1 MTDVLTTINPLAA
14 RSNRGIAEWVWYA
27 IALLFILICAAPNLF
42 FPFVADQIVALSG
55 AKTIAEGGTLY
66 VDFWDNK
73 MPGLFWFYYV
83 AGELFGYSEFGV
95 HLLELIWMGV
105 FSGVLMVTLR
115 SYFFYPWMS
124 AVAPITVVAVYYVSA
139 ESFLLTQLEILIAL
153 PVFLSAWF
161 ASRLPSSLKALPWLG
176 FASGVCAGIT
186 VVFKLVFAP
195 LFVVFWLV
203 VSVHA
208 LSTGRARFGAIVT
221 DIWVP
226 VSLGVAAVLGIVAV
240 KFWLDGALGE
250 LLWTAFE
257 YPPQALA
264 AIPPAPYYRLL
275 EAVRFFLTY
284 YLPLSGFIVVAIVH
298 WWRSERDLFTSL
310 LITWLVVGLCLIL
323 IQRFS
328 WWQYHFLIL
337 FAPAGILGVRGIDSL
352 MRHLLV
358 PSRSGGPSSMVLAI
372 LLIIPVIGA
381 VAIPGGQKVTPYL
394 KVFVERRGDVLGFQ
408 KTISATYATVY
419 RSTRFLLDKTAL
431 PGRIYVLGDPL
442 YYHLSDRRPA
452 LPIIGWPWGYF
463 LQAQWDR
470 VAGQLDAARPPYIY
484 VDKKNRKMIE
494 VRGGGVDE
502 FIDEHYIKLFDD
514 DDGSWFLL
522 KPKHRRKAA
531 TGTG

>member
-1 MTDVLTTINPLAA
+1 MTNILTTLITLPAKF
-14 RSNRGIAEWVWYA
+14 RREIKEWIWYA
-27 IALLFILICAAPNLF
+27 IASTFVLICAMPNVF

-73 MPGLFWFYYV
+73 MPGLFWFYYI

-95 HLLELIWMGV
+95 HTLELMWMGI

-124 AVAPITVVAVYYVSA
+124 AVAPIAVVGVYYVSA
-139 ESFLLTQLEILIAL
+139 ESFLLTQLEILIGL
-153 PVFLSAWF
+153 PVFLCAWF
-161 ASRLPSSLKALPWLG
+161 ASRLPPSVRALRWLG

-186 VVFKLVFAP
+186 VMFKLVFAP
-195 LFVVFWLV
+195 LFVVFWLI
-203 VSVHA
+203 VSVHV
-208 LSTGRARFGAIVT
+208 LSTGRSRFVAIVT

-226 VSLGVAAVLGIVAV
+226 VSLGVAAVLGVVAT
-240 KFWLDGALGE
+240 KFWLDGALDE

-264 AIPPAPYYRLL
+264 ATPPAPYYRLL

-284 YLPLSGFIVVAIVH
+284 YLPLSGFIVVAVVH
-298 WWRSERDLFTSL
+298 WWRSDRDVFTSL
-310 LITWLVVGLCLIL
+310 LIAWLVVGLCLIL

-328 WWQYHFLIL
+328 WWPYHFLML
-337 FAPAGILGVRGIDSL
+337 FPPAGILGVRGIDNL
-352 MRHLLV
+352 IRYLLV
-358 PSRSGGPSSMVLAI
+358 PTQPRGPSPMGLAT

-394 KVFVERRGDVLGFQ
+394 KVFVEQRGDVLDFQ
-408 KTISATYATVY
+408 KIINATYATAH
-419 RSTRFLLDKTAL
+419 RSTRFLVDKTAL

-442 YYHLSDRRPA
+442 YYYLSDRRPA
-452 LPIIGWPWGYF
+452 LPIIGWPWAYF
-463 LQAQWDR
+463 LQTQWDR

-484 VDKKNRKMIE
+484 VDKKNRKMME

-514 DDGSWFLL
+514 DNGSWFLL
-522 KPKHRRKAA
+522 KPKHRRKSG